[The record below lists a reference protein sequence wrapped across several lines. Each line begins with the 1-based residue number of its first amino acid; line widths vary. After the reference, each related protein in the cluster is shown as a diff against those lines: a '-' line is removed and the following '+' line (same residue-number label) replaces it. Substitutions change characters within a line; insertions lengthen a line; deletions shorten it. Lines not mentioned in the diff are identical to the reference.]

1 MKYTAVTFVL
11 SEITPEKA
19 EILIAEL
26 SLFDFDSFEETESS
40 LIAYIPTEH
49 WPSAGIPE
57 VLTLMERYDFI
68 EGINAEDMVDK
79 NWNEVWE
86 SNFEPVVI
94 ADRCL
99 IHASFHENL
108 PKCDYNIL
116 INPKMS
122 FGTGHHATTS
132 QMMTLMLDI
141 DFTEK
146 SVLDMGCGTAVL
158 AILAEMRGAKSII
171 GIDIDEWPCENS
183 RENIALNNCKHIK
196 IIQGDATAIGSD
208 TFDIV
213 LANINRNIILADIH
227 YYVKAL
233 NKGGLLFTSGYY
245 TEDLETIIQ
254 AAQNLGGTVLKH
266 INKNNWVACLFQF

>member
-11 SEITPEKA
+11 SENTSEKA

-26 SLFDFDSFEETESS
+26 SLFGFDSFEENETGV
-40 LIAYIPTEH
+40 IAYIPAEQ
-49 WPSAGIPE
+49 WPGAGIPE
-57 VLTLMERYDFI
+57 VIELMERYAFI
-68 EGINAEDMVDK
+68 ESIKADEMADK

-99 IHASFHENL
+99 IHASFHTNL

-122 FGTGHHATTS
+122 FGTGHHATTA
-132 QMMTLMLDI
+132 QVMTLMLDV

-146 SVLDMGCGTAVL
+146 TVLDMGCGTAVL
-158 AILAEMRGAKSII
+158 AILAEMRGAKSVL

-183 RENIALNNCKHIK
+183 RENIALNNCKNIS
-196 IIQGDATAIGSD
+196 IVQGDATAIGD
-208 TFDIV
+208 AKFDIV
-213 LANINRNIILADIH
+213 LANINRNIILADIA

-245 TEDLETIIQ
+245 TEDLELISK
-254 AAQNLGGTVLKH
+254 AAEALGGKVIKH
-266 INKNNWVACLFQF
+266 INSSNWVACLFQF

>member
-11 SEITPEKA
+11 SDITPEKA

-26 SLFDFDSFEETESS
+26 SLFGFDSFEENETSVV
-40 LIAYIPTEH
+40 AYIPTEQ
-49 WPSAGIPE
+49 WPGAGIPD
-57 VLTLMERYDFI
+57 VLQLMERYTFI
-68 EGINAEDMVDK
+68 ESINAEEMVDK

-94 ADRCL
+94 ADKCL
-99 IHASFHENL
+99 IHASFHTNL

-132 QMMTLMLDI
+132 QVMTLMLDI
-141 DFTEK
+141 DFNGKT
-146 SVLDMGCGTAVL
+146 VLDMGCGTAVL
-158 AILAEMRGAKSII
+158 AILAEMRGAKSIV

-183 RENIALNNCKHIK
+183 RENIALNNCKNIS
-196 IIQGDATAIGSD
+196 IIQGDATAIGNAK
-208 TFDIV
+208 FDIV
-213 LANINRNIILADIH
+213 LANINRNIILADIA

-245 TEDLETIIQ
+245 TEDLDLIVQ
-254 AAQNLGGTVLKH
+254 AATKLGGSVVKH
-266 INKNNWVACLFQF
+266 IDKNNWVACLFKF